1 MNKHYITVD
10 GNSLVTKAFSDAFEQ
25 PLDTDICVNENGG
38 RHYNLN
44 LTREDGL
51 PKYKYIDG
59 VFTETTEDDFIEEL
73 SNAKKIDRQLKI
85 IQELKSL
92 DYKTIKRVQGKYTE
106 DEWNLHIAYCDSL
119 RDEYN
124 ELEVA

>member
-1 MNKHYITVD
+1 MNKHYIQVD
-10 GNSLVTKAFSDAFEQ
+10 ELGFVTKAFSNAFEQ
-25 PLDTDICVNENGG
+25 PLETDIFIKDGG

-44 LTREDGL
+44 LLREDGL
-51 PKYKYIDG
+51 PKYKFADG
-59 VFTETTEDDFIEEL
+59 AFTETTDEDFTQEL

-92 DYKTIKRVQGKYTE
+92 DYKTVKYVQGKYTE
-106 DEWNLHIAYCDSL
+106 DEWNLHVEYCDSL
-119 RDEYN
+119 RVEYN